1 MTLERFQ
8 QFYRF
13 RFGRRVARRDARY
26 ENRKHDFAPVEL
38 ARCENAVGEGEDVR
52 DAGVGVG
59 EESGLVGGG
68 DQALAGEHGGA
79 GVEG

>member
-1 MTLERFQ
+1 MALEGFQ

-13 RFGRRVARRDARY
+13 RFGRGIACGDARY
-26 ENRKHDFAPVEL
+26 ENGEYDFAPVEL